1 MHSHI
6 CSHLVSHLE
15 LNHEFNT
22 DYAVMVNL
30 VLLFV
35 SHFLKVSVSTSYDMD
50 PFQRI

>member
-22 DYAVMVNL
+22 DYAIIINL
-30 VLLFV
+30 MLLFV
-35 SHFLKVSVSTSYDMD
+35 PHFLKLNVSTSYDMY